1 MSHLIFAIIWHGV
14 SIKVSFMIMPGRV
27 GYLKRSPE
35 REGKNVLNIE
45 EPEEKNGIESTYF
58 FTKKLF

>member
-27 GYLKRSPE
+27 GCLTRSPE
-35 REGKNVLNIE
+35 HEGKNVLNVG

-58 FTKKLF
+58 FYQKLF